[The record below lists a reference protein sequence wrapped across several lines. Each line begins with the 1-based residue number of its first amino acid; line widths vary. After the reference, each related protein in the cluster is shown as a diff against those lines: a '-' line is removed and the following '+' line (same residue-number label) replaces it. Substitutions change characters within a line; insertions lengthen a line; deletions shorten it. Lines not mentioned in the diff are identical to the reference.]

1 MRIALFTE
9 TYLPYINGVVTHVKI
24 LRDGLEQLGHQV
36 LVVTAN
42 PKTKRYYIKDG
53 VLNCPGISIKKM
65 YDYGVATPI
74 SKMRYKYIKEFNP
87 DIIHIHTEFGVGYS
101 GAAAAKSLDVPL
113 IYTLHTMYDDYLYY
127 IAAKPFLRLVKKSAH
142 IYAKTLAERA
152 TCLTGPS
159 KKVEEYFHQCGVKK
173 PVHIIPNPVETH
185 LFTPNPSS
193 DDEKN
198 KIRKSLNIKPDD
210 FLAIFCGRLG
220 KEKNVDVLLKYWAE
234 AIKSEDSCKLLIIG
248 DGPAKKEL
256 QLQAKS
262 LGVSDLV
269 RFAGKVSH
277 QKLPPYYRAS
287 DIYVTASLSDTNS
300 ISMLE
305 GMSAG
310 LPVLHICDPL
320 NKGQVVDGVN
330 GFIYNDPSEFSQKLR
345 LYTNLD
351 NSEKKKLKT
360 SARNL
365 ILSAGTQTLAKNLLE
380 VYSHAKKIKFEEQL
394 KNDKIV
400 R

>member
-24 LRDGLEQLGHQV
+24 LRDGLEKLGHQV
-36 LVVTAN
+36 LVVAAN
-42 PKTKRYYIKDG
+42 PKVKSYYIKDG
-53 VLNCPGISIKKM
+53 VLNCPGISVKKM

-74 SKMRYKYIKEFNP
+74 SKMRYKYIKEFDP

-101 GAAAAKSLDVPL
+101 GAAAAKSLDIPL
-113 IYTLHTMYDDYLYY
+113 VYTLHTMYDDYLYY
-127 IAAKPFLRLVKKSAH
+127 IAAKPFLKLVKKSAH
-142 IYAKTLAERA
+142 IYAKTLAEKA

-185 LFTPNPSS
+185 LFIPKSL
-193 DDEKN
+193 DVDEKSR
-198 KIRKSLNIKPDD
+198 IRKSLNLKYDD
-210 FLAIFCGRLG
+210 FLATFCGRLG
-220 KEKNVDVLLKYWAE
+220 KEKNVDTLLNYWAK
-234 AIKSEDSCKLLIIG
+234 AIKTDDRYKLLIIG

-262 LGVSDLV
+262 LGISDSV

-310 LPVLHICDPL
+310 LPVLHISDPL

-330 GFIYNDPSEFSQKLR
+330 GFIYNNPSEFSQKLR
-345 LYTNLD
+345 LYKNLGD
-351 NSEKKKLKT
+351 SERKKLKI
-360 SARNL
+360 SARNSV
-365 ILSAGTQTLAKNLLE
+365 LSSGAQTLAKNLLD
-380 VYSHAKKIKFEEQL
+380 VYSLAQKIKLEEQL
-394 KNDKIV
+394 KQ
-400 R
+400 

>member
-24 LRDGLEQLGHQV
+24 LRDGLTQLGHQV
-36 LVVTAN
+36 LIVTAN
-42 PKTKRYYIKDG
+42 PKTKSYYIKDG
-53 VLNCPGISIKKM
+53 ILNCPGISVKKM

-101 GAAAAKSLDVPL
+101 GAAAAKSLDIPL

-127 IAAKPFLRLVKKSAH
+127 IAAKPFLKLLKKSTH
-142 IYAKTLAERA
+142 VYAKTLAERA

-185 LFTPNPSS
+185 LFTPNPFS
-193 DDEKN
+193 DDEKS
-198 KIRKSLNIKPDD
+198 KIRKNLNLKHDD
-210 FLAIFCGRLG
+210 FLATFCGRLG
-220 KEKNVDVLLKYWAE
+220 KEKNVDALLNYWAKV
-234 AIKSEDSCKLLIIG
+234 IKPEDNCKLLIIG

-262 LGVSDLV
+262 LGISDLV

-320 NKGQVVDGVN
+320 NKGQVIDGVN
-330 GFIYNDPSEFSQKLR
+330 GYIYNDPAEFSQKLR
-345 LYTNLD
+345 LYKNLND
-351 NSEKKKLKT
+351 CEKKKLKA
-360 SARNL
+360 SARKSV
-365 ILSAGTQTLAKNLLE
+365 LSAGAQTLAKSLLDI
-380 VYSHAKKIKFEEQL
+380 YTKSQKIKLEEQ
-394 KNDKIV
+394 KKGKKA